1 MKNAK
6 QINSQF
12 DQAAQFGC
20 HRQEDLVTYLYN
32 EATPVERAS
41 FENHLNECDPCS
53 AELNAFG
60 RVRDELSTW
69 QVGFTP
75 RTELVLPR
83 GKMHVLREL
92 AGLFPAWARGLA
104 VAGAATAVVLLALSI
119 IGTRVNV
126 NKGDFAISFGSY
138 GNVEK
143 GNELRSVAAPS
154 QQEIEALV
162 NKAIAAEREK
172 MQQDYQ
178 AQFASFK
185 QQLDA
190 EHRAQLQA
198 VSAEHQAKLEATKAS
213 LRQEIKKSNL
223 QHSSI
228 RSFFALGDDRQDQW
242 SDVK

>member
-1 MKNAK
+1 MKNTNK
-6 QINSQF
+6 INSQI
-12 DQAAQFGC
+12 AQSEC
-20 HRQEDLVTYLYN
+20 SRQEDLVTYLYD

-53 AELNAFG
+53 AELKAFG

-83 GKMHVLREL
+83 GRMQVLREL
-92 AGLFPAWARGLA
+92 AGLFPVWARGLA
-104 VAGAATAVVLLALSI
+104 VAGAAAAMVLLALSI

-126 NKGDFAISFGSY
+126 NNGDFAISLGSFGSV
-138 GNVEK
+138 GK
-143 GNELRSVAAPS
+143 GNESRGVAAPS
-154 QQEIEALV
+154 QQEIETLV
-162 NKAIAAEREK
+162 NKAVAAERDK
-172 MQQDYQ
+172 MQQEYQ

-185 QQLDA
+185 QQFDA

-198 VSAEHQAKLEATKAS
+198 ISAEHQARLELTKAS
-213 LRQEIKKSNL
+213 LRQEIRKSNL
-223 QHSSI
+223 QRSSI